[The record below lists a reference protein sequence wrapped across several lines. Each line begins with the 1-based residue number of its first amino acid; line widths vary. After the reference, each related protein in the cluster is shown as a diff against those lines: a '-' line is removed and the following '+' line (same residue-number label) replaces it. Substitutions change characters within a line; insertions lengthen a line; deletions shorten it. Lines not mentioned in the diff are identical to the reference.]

1 MFENKNQ
8 KLISKKKFKSRV
20 FKNVIIF
27 LALLFGSLFIGMFGY
42 HTLGN
47 LSWVDSFLEAS
58 MILGGMGPI
67 SKMDDDAVKI
77 FAGIYAIF
85 CGVAF
90 LTGITLLIAPFWHR
104 EIHKFHLA
112 DDNDEEEDDDN
123 NEYDSKEK
131 KKKTSSRKK

>member
-8 KLISKKKFKSRV
+8 KLISKEKFKTRV
-20 FKNVIIF
+20 YTNVMIF
-27 LALLFGSLFIGMFGY
+27 LGLLFGSLFIGMWGY

-47 LSWVDSFLEAS
+47 LNWVDSFMEAS
-58 MILGGMGPI
+58 MILGGMGPV
-67 SKMDDDAVKI
+67 SKMDNDAVKI

-90 LTGITLLIAPFWHR
+90 LTGITLLVAPFWHR

-112 DDNDEEEDDDN
+112 DDDGNDEDDN
-123 NEYDSKEK
+123 NNDEK
-131 KKKTSSRKK
+131 KSSNRKIKK